1 MTYASGT
8 EVSPGRSREEIERT
22 LIRYK
27 ASQFAYGWEETRA
40 VIGFVMNDRQI
51 RFILPMPDRQSRA
64 FTQTSTGRARSGSAA
79 TSGYEQAVKQR
90 WRALA
95 LVVKAKLEAVETGIV
110 TFDQE
115 FGMHMVLPDGSV
127 VADLVMPRVE
137 QAYLTGKIT
146 PLLALGS

>member
-1 MTYASGT
+1 MTYAKGT
-8 EVSPGRSREEIERT
+8 DVSPVRSREEIERT

-40 VIGFVMNDRQI
+40 VIGFVMCDRQI
-51 RFILPMPDRQSRA
+51 RFVLPMPDRQSKQ
-64 FTQTSTGRARSGSAA
+64 FTQTTTGRARSGSAA
-79 TSGYEQAVKQR
+79 ATGYEQAVKQR

-127 VADLVMPRVE
+127 VADLVMPSVNH
-137 QAYLTGKIT
+137 AYLTGT
-146 PLLALGS
+146 MPQLLALGS